1 MSKTERMPH
10 HRFRMALYWFFK
22 IYTRLVFRLKYEG
35 LENVPT
41 SGPAILVANHT
52 SMADMLV
59 ISTAIKPWI
68 CWVAKVELFKS
79 KLLGP
84 GYSKLGCIPVDR
96 SKTDSGAARGII
108 QALRNRQIIGIFPQG
123 TRVKRHTIG
132 KIRPHHGAIHFAGK
146 TGVPV
151 LPVAIDGEFGLF
163 RKVRVVFGKPYRLG
177 TRHHFT
183 NEELDSLSIQL
194 MQRIYSL
201 IGQKY
206 PLAAGG
212 GEA

>member
-10 HRFRMALYWFFK
+10 YRFRMALYWFFK

-35 LENVPT
+35 LENVPA
-41 SGPAILVANHT
+41 SGPVILAANHT

-59 ISTAIKPWI
+59 ISTAIKPWVY
-68 CWVAKVELFKS
+68 WVAKVELFKN
-79 KLLGP
+79 KFLGP

-96 SKTDSGAARGII
+96 SKADTGAARGII

-123 TRVKRHTIG
+123 TRVKRQTIA

-151 LPVAIDGEFGLF
+151 LPVAIDGQFGLF
-163 RKVRVVFGKPYRLG
+163 RKVRIVFGKPYRLEAH
-177 TRHHFT
+177 HHFT
-183 NEELDSLSIQL
+183 SEELEGLSIQL
-194 MQRIYSL
+194 MQRIYGL

-206 PLAAGG
+206 PLASGS